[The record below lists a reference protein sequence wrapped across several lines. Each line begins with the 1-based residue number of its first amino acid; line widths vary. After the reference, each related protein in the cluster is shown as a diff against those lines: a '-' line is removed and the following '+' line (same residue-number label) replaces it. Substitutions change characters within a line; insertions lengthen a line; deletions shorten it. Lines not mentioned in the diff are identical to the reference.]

1 MTKSLSDRIADAD
14 IKGGYW
20 LSKANDA
27 ADRGEHEKAERM
39 YAKGQKWLDI
49 SNKLLGNG
57 E

>member
-1 MTKSLSDRIADAD
+1 MTKTLSDKIADAD

-20 LSKANDA
+20 LAKANDA

-39 YAKGQKWLDI
+39 YAKGQKWLDV